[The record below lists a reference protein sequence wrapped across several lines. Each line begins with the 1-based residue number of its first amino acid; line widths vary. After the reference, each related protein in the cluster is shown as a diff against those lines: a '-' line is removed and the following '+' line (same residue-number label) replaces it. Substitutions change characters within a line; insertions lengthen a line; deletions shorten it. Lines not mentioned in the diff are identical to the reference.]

1 MGSSGLQWSEYDDSV
16 CSVLLE
22 PKDPGSQFDLAIF
35 LSVIQK
41 LDIEFLPVT
50 WNALEAF
57 NRGGTADIHQSAVDI
72 ETTFAFKRASR
83 LFKQGKEAAAYRA
96 LISEVLVLGNPVICD
111 HPNVVDIEGICFE
124 VDAGD
129 VRPVLVFQKAQH
141 GDLQQ
146 FLGTTEWIDG
156 SFDMRL
162 SLCVDIGCAI
172 LALHQCGMI
181 FRGKIPPI
189 NC

>member
-1 MGSSGLQWSEYDDSV
+1 MGSSRLQWSEYDDSV

-22 PKDPGSQFDLAIF
+22 PKDQKSQFDLAIF
-35 LSVIQK
+35 LLVIQK
-41 LDIEFLPVT
+41 LDIDFLPMT

-72 ETTFAFKRASR
+72 ETIFAFKHASR

-96 LISEVLVLGNPVICD
+96 FISEVLALGNPVIWD
-111 HPNVVDIEGICFE
+111 LPNVVDIKGICFE

-129 VRPVLVFQKAQH
+129 AQPVLVFQKAKH

-156 SFDMRL
+156 LFDMWL

-181 FRGKIPPI
+181 FQGKIPSI
-189 NC
+189 YC